1 MKEILTPQM
10 LQEIFSAL
18 EKGEAY
24 NYSDAN
30 TSVQITP
37 NSLSIMYNNVPD
49 THDEDVALFL
59 NFCETLHDDLFIET
73 CESFGEGEL
82 KKLQDDLDTPNYK
95 NTINVFTTRVREV
108 ANNRLNQIINEADA
122 EIKAHSAT
130 IAKAEQAIDQIHHEL
145 DEAVKKYSL

>member
-24 NYSDAN
+24 TYSDKN

-37 NSLSIMYNNVPD
+37 NSLSISYNCVQD

-59 NFCETLHDDLFIET
+59 NFCDSLNDELFVET
-73 CESFGEGEL
+73 CESFEEGEL

-95 NTINVFTTRVREV
+95 NTINVFTTRVREI
-108 ANNRLNQIINEADA
+108 ANNRLTEIINEADTQIRA
-122 EIKAHSAT
+122 HQNTIKKS
-130 IAKAEQAIDQIHHEL
+130 ELAIEQIHKHL
-145 DEAVKKYSL
+145 DEAAKKYSL

>member
-37 NSLSIMYNNVPD
+37 NSLSIMYNRVQD
-49 THDEDVALFL
+49 THDEDVTLFL
-59 NFCETLHDDLFIET
+59 NFCDALHDDLFVET

-95 NTINVFTTRVREV
+95 NTINVFTTRVREI
-108 ANNRLNQIINEADA
+108 ANSRLAEITNEAEA
-122 EIKAHSAT
+122 EISRRRQVILDCEET
-130 IAKAEQAIDQIHHEL
+130 IKSIKEEVTEAI
-145 DEAVKKYSL
+145 KKYSL

>member
-24 NYSDAN
+24 NYSDEN

-37 NSLSIMYNNVPD
+37 NSLSIMYNSVPD
-49 THDEDVALFL
+49 THDEDVTLFL
-59 NFCETLHDDLFIET
+59 NFCDALHDDLFVET

-95 NTINVFTTRVREV
+95 NTINLFTERVREI
-108 ANNRLNQIINEADA
+108 ANNRLTQIINEAEA
-122 EIKAHSAT
+122 EMSRRRQVILDCEETIKSLQEEVNA
-130 IAKAEQAIDQIHHEL
+130 AI
-145 DEAVKKYSL
+145 KKYSL

>member
-37 NSLSIMYNNVPD
+37 NSLSIMYNRVSD
-49 THDEDVALFL
+49 THDEDVTLFL
-59 NFCETLHDDLFIET
+59 NFCDALNDDLFVET
-73 CESFGEGEL
+73 CESFEEGEL

-95 NTINVFTTRVREV
+95 NTINVFTERVREI
-108 ANNRLNQIINEADA
+108 ANNRLTQIINEADA
-122 EIKAHSAT
+122 EIKAHQDAIT
-130 IAKAEQAIDQIHHEL
+130 RAEQAIENIHHAL

>member
-24 NYSDAN
+24 TYSDKN

-37 NSLSIMYNNVPD
+37 NSLSISYNCVPD
-49 THDEDVALFL
+49 THDEDITLFL
-59 NFCETLHDDLFIET
+59 NFCDSLNDDLFVET
-73 CESFGEGEL
+73 CESFEEGEL

-95 NTINVFTTRVREV
+95 NTINVFTTRVREI
-108 ANNRLNQIINEADA
+108 ANNRLNKIINEADA
-122 EIKAHSAT
+122 EIKAHQTAIKKS
-130 IAKAEQAIDQIHHEL
+130 EQAIENIHMVL

>member
-49 THDEDVALFL
+49 TQDKDVTLFL
-59 NFCETLHDDLFIET
+59 NFCETLHDDLFVET

>member
-10 LQEIFSAL
+10 LQEIFSAI

-37 NSLSIMYNNVPD
+37 NSLSIKYSSTPD
-49 THDEDVALFL
+49 THDEDVTLFL
-59 NFCETLHDDLFIET
+59 NFCDALNDDLFVET
-73 CESFGEGEL
+73 CESFEEGEL

-95 NTINVFTTRVREV
+95 NTINVFTERVREI
-108 ANNRLNQIINEADA
+108 ANNRLNQIINEAEA
-122 EIKAHSAT
+122 EISRRKQVILDCEET
-130 IAKAEQAIDQIHHEL
+130 IKSLKEEVNEAI
-145 DEAVKKYSL
+145 KKYSL

>member
-30 TSVQITP
+30 TSLQITP
-37 NSLSIMYNNVPD
+37 NSLSIKYSNTPK
-49 THDEDVALFL
+49 THNEDVTLFL
-59 NFCETLHDDLFIET
+59 DFCNALHDDLFVET
-73 CESFGEGEL
+73 CESFEEGEL
-82 KKLQDDLDTPNYK
+82 QKLQDDLDTPNYK
-95 NTINVFTTRVREV
+95 NTINVFTERVREI
-108 ANNRLNQIINEADA
+108 ANNRLNKIINEADA
-122 EIKAHSAT
+122 EIKAHQDA
-130 IAKAEQAIDQIHHEL
+130 IIKAEQAIESIHRDL

>member
-24 NYSDAN
+24 TYSDKN

-37 NSLSIMYNNVPD
+37 NSLSISYNCVPD
-49 THDEDVALFL
+49 SHDEDVALFL
-59 NFCETLHDDLFIET
+59 NFCDSLNDDLFVET
-73 CESFGEGEL
+73 CESFEEGEL

-95 NTINVFTTRVREV
+95 NTINVFTTRVREI
-108 ANNRLNQIINEADA
+108 ANNRLNQIINESDA
-122 EIKAHSAT
+122 EIKAHQTAIT
-130 IAKAEQAIDQIHHEL
+130 KAEQAIESIHRAL

>member
-1 MKEILTPQM
+1 MKELLTPQM

-37 NSLSIMYNNVPD
+37 NSLSIMYNSVPD
-49 THDEDVALFL
+49 THDKDVTLFL
-59 NFCETLHDDLFIET
+59 NFCEKLHDDLFIET
-73 CESFGEGEL
+73 CESFEEGEL

-122 EIKAHSAT
+122 EIKAHSAA
-130 IAKAEQAIDQIHHEL
+130 IAKSEQAIEQIHRAL
-145 DEAVKKYSL
+145 DEAIKKYSL

>member
-37 NSLSIMYNNVPD
+37 NSLSIMYNRVPD
-49 THDEDVALFL
+49 THDADVTLFL
-59 NFCETLHDDLFIET
+59 NFCDALHDDLFVET

-95 NTINVFTTRVREV
+95 NTINVFTERVREI
-108 ANNRLNQIINEADA
+108 ANNRLTQIINEADA
-122 EIKAHSAT
+122 EIKAHQDAIT
-130 IAKAEQAIDQIHHEL
+130 RAEQAIENIHHAL

>member
-37 NSLSIMYNNVPD
+37 NSLSIMYNRVPD
-49 THDEDVALFL
+49 TQDVTLFL
-59 NFCETLHDDLFIET
+59 NFCNALHDDLFVET
-73 CESFGEGEL
+73 CESFEEGEL

-95 NTINVFTTRVREV
+95 NTINVFTERVREI
-108 ANNRLNQIINEADA
+108 ANNRLNQIINEADV
-122 EIKAHSAT
+122 EIKAHSAA
-130 IAKAEQAIDQIHHEL
+130 IAKSEQAIEQIHREL

>member
-37 NSLSIMYNNVPD
+37 NSLSIMYNCAQD
-49 THDEDVALFL
+49 AHDKDVSIFL
-59 NFCETLHDDLFIET
+59 NFCDALHDDLFVET
-73 CESFGEGEL
+73 CESFEEGEL

-95 NTINVFTTRVREV
+95 NTINIFTQRVREI

-122 EIKAHSAT
+122 EIKAHQAAIT
-130 IAKAEQAIDQIHHEL
+130 KAEQAIDQIHHEL

>member
-37 NSLSIMYNNVPD
+37 NSLSIKYSSVSD
-49 THDEDVALFL
+49 THDEDVTLFL
-59 NFCETLHDDLFIET
+59 NFCDALNDDLFVET
-73 CESFGEGEL
+73 CESFEEGEL
-82 KKLQDDLDTPNYK
+82 KKLQEDLDTPNYK
-95 NTINVFTTRVREV
+95 NTINVFTERVREI
-108 ANNRLNQIINEADA
+108 ANNRLNQIINEAEA
-122 EIKAHSAT
+122 EISRRKQVILDCEET
-130 IAKAEQAIDQIHHEL
+130 IKSLKEEVNEAI
-145 DEAVKKYSL
+145 KKYSL

>member
-37 NSLSIMYNNVPD
+37 NSLSIMYNRVPD
-49 THDEDVALFL
+49 THDADVTLFL
-59 NFCETLHDDLFIET
+59 NFCDSLHDDLFIET

-95 NTINVFTTRVREV
+95 NTINVFTTRVREI
-108 ANNRLNQIINEADA
+108 ANNRLNQIINEADS
-122 EIKAHSAT
+122 EIKAHQNAIT
-130 IAKAEQAIDQIHHEL
+130 KAEQAIENIHSAL

>member
-1 MKEILTPQM
+1 MKELLTPQM

-37 NSLSIMYNNVPD
+37 NSLSIMYNSVQD
-49 THDEDVALFL
+49 THDKDVNLFL
-59 NFCETLHDDLFIET
+59 NFCEKLHDDLFIET
-73 CESFGEGEL
+73 CESFEEGEL

-122 EIKAHSAT
+122 EIKAHSAA
-130 IAKAEQAIDQIHHEL
+130 IAKAEQSIEQIHRAL
-145 DEAVKKYSL
+145 DEAIKKYSL

>member
-37 NSLSIMYNNVPD
+37 NSLSIMYNRVPD
-49 THDEDVALFL
+49 THDEDVTLFL
-59 NFCETLHDDLFIET
+59 NFCNALHDDLFVET
-73 CESFGEGEL
+73 CESFKEGEL

-95 NTINVFTTRVREV
+95 NTINVFTERVREI
-108 ANNRLNQIINEADA
+108 ANNRLNQIINEADV
-122 EIKAHSAT
+122 EIKAHSAA
-130 IAKAEQAIDQIHHEL
+130 IAKAEQAIEQIHREL

>member
-1 MKEILTPQM
+1 MKELLTPQM

-30 TSVQITP
+30 TSIQITP
-37 NSLSIMYNNVPD
+37 NSLSIMYNSVQD
-49 THDEDVALFL
+49 THDKDVNLFL
-59 NFCETLHDDLFIET
+59 NFCEKLHDDLFIET
-73 CESFGEGEL
+73 CESFEEGEL
-82 KKLQDDLDTPNYK
+82 KKLQEDLDTPNYK

-122 EIKAHSAT
+122 EIKAHSAA
-130 IAKAEQAIDQIHHEL
+130 IAKAEQAIEQIHRAL
-145 DEAVKKYSL
+145 DEAIKKYSL

>member
-37 NSLSIMYNNVPD
+37 NSLSIMYNSVQD
-49 THDEDVALFL
+49 THDEDVTLFL
-59 NFCETLHDDLFIET
+59 NFCDALHDDLFVET
-73 CESFGEGEL
+73 CESFEEGEL
-82 KKLQDDLDTPNYK
+82 QKLQDDLDTPNYK
-95 NTINVFTTRVREV
+95 NTINVFTERVREI
-108 ANNRLNQIINEADA
+108 ANNRLNQIINEAEA
-122 EIKAHSAT
+122 EIARRRQVILDCEET
-130 IAKAEQAIDQIHHEL
+130 IKSLQEEVNEAI
-145 DEAVKKYSL
+145 KKYSL

>member
-37 NSLSIMYNNVPD
+37 NSLSIMYNSVPD
-49 THDEDVALFL
+49 THDEDVTLFL
-59 NFCETLHDDLFIET
+59 NFCDALHDDLFVET

-95 NTINVFTTRVREV
+95 NTINLFTERVREI
-108 ANNRLNQIINEADA
+108 ANNRLTQIINEAEA
-122 EIKAHSAT
+122 EMSRRRQVILDCEETIKSLQEEVNA
-130 IAKAEQAIDQIHHEL
+130 AI
-145 DEAVKKYSL
+145 KKYSL

>member
-37 NSLSIMYNNVPD
+37 NSLSIKYSSVPD
-49 THDEDVALFL
+49 THDEDVTLFL
-59 NFCETLHDDLFIET
+59 NFCDALNDELFVET
-73 CESFGEGEL
+73 CESFGDGEL

-95 NTINVFTTRVREV
+95 NTINVFTERVREI
-108 ANNRLNQIINEADA
+108 ANNRLTQIINEAEA
-122 EIKAHSAT
+122 EMSRRRQVILDCEETIKSLQEEVNA
-130 IAKAEQAIDQIHHEL
+130 AI
-145 DEAVKKYSL
+145 KKYSL

>member
-1 MKEILTPQM
+1 M

-37 NSLSIMYNNVPD
+37 NSLSIKYSSTPD
-49 THDEDVALFL
+49 THDEDVTLFL
-59 NFCETLHDDLFIET
+59 NFCDALNDDLFVET

-95 NTINVFTTRVREV
+95 NTINVFTERVKEI
-108 ANNRLNQIINEADA
+108 ANNRLNQIINEAEA
-122 EIKAHSAT
+122 EISRRKQVILDCEET
-130 IAKAEQAIDQIHHEL
+130 IKSLKEEVNEAI
-145 DEAVKKYSL
+145 KKYSL

>member
-37 NSLSIMYNNVPD
+37 NSLSIKYSSTPD
-49 THDEDVALFL
+49 THDEDVTLFL
-59 NFCETLHDDLFIET
+59 NFCDALNDDLFVET

-95 NTINVFTTRVREV
+95 NTINVFTERVKEI
-108 ANNRLNQIINEADA
+108 ANNRLNQIINEAEA
-122 EIKAHSAT
+122 EISRRKQVILDCEET
-130 IAKAEQAIDQIHHEL
+130 IKSLKEEVNEAI
-145 DEAVKKYSL
+145 KKYSL

>member
-37 NSLSIMYNNVPD
+37 NSLSIMYNSVPD
-49 THDEDVALFL
+49 THDEDVTLFL
-59 NFCETLHDDLFIET
+59 NFCDSLHDELFVET

-95 NTINVFTTRVREV
+95 NTINVFTERVREV
-108 ANNRLNQIINEADA
+108 ANNRLNQIINEADS
-122 EIKAHSAT
+122 EIKAHQTAIT
-130 IAKAEQAIDQIHHEL
+130 KAEQAIENIHRAL

>member
-37 NSLSIMYNNVPD
+37 NSLSIMYNSVSN
-49 THDEDVALFL
+49 THDEDVTLFL
-59 NFCETLHDDLFIET
+59 NFCDALHDDLFVET
-73 CESFGEGEL
+73 CESFEEGEL

-95 NTINVFTTRVREV
+95 NTINVFTERVREI
-108 ANNRLNQIINEADA
+108 ANNRLNQILNEADA
-122 EIKAHSAT
+122 EISRRKQVILDCEET
-130 IAKAEQAIDQIHHEL
+130 IKSLQEEVN
-145 DEAVKKYSL
+145 EAVKKYSL

>member
-30 TSVQITP
+30 TTVQITP
-37 NSLSIMYNNVPD
+37 NSLSIMYNSVPD
-49 THDEDVALFL
+49 THDEDVTLFL
-59 NFCETLHDDLFIET
+59 NFCDALHDDLFVET
-73 CESFGEGEL
+73 CESFEEGEL

-95 NTINVFTTRVREV
+95 NTINVFTERVREI
-108 ANNRLNQIINEADA
+108 ANNRLTEIINEAEA
-122 EIKAHSAT
+122 EISRRKQVILDCEET
-130 IAKAEQAIDQIHHEL
+130 IKSIQEEVNEAI
-145 DEAVKKYSL
+145 KKYSL

>member
-30 TSVQITP
+30 TTVQITP
-37 NSLSIMYNNVPD
+37 NSLSIMYNSVPD
-49 THDEDVALFL
+49 THDEDVTLFL
-59 NFCETLHDDLFIET
+59 NFCDALHDDLFVET

-95 NTINVFTTRVREV
+95 NTINLFTERVREI
-108 ANNRLNQIINEADA
+108 ANNRLTQIINEAEA
-122 EIKAHSAT
+122 EMSRRRQVILDCEETIKSLQEEVNA
-130 IAKAEQAIDQIHHEL
+130 AI
-145 DEAVKKYSL
+145 KKYSL